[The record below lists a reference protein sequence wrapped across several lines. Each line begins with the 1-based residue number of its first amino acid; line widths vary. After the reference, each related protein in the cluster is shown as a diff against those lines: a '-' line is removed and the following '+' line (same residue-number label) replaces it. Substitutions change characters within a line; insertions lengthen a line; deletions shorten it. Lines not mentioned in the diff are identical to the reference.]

1 MQFFL
6 DTAEIKEIE
15 TGLEWGMVDGITT
28 NPSLIAK
35 SGRPYLPTVQ
45 AIAKL
50 VPGPVSGE
58 VLATEYDEILSQG
71 RRLAGLAE
79 NVVVKVP
86 LTPAG
91 LRAVTTFK
99 KEGIRNNV
107 TLCFSAAQA
116 LLAAKVGAAYISPF
130 IGRLDDVGEEG
141 MELIEQVVTIY
152 QNYGFDTKVLVASV
166 RSPIHVIQAAMLGAD
181 VATIPFKVLEQL
193 YKHPLTDVG
202 LDRFLADWKKT
213 GKSFDE
219 S

>member
-15 TGLEWGMVDGITT
+15 TGLEWGMVDGVTT
-28 NPSLIAK
+28 NPSLVAK